1 MQVDNADTQRGFSVP
16 ERVSINF
23 KSKRRYIMAIAFL
36 LAYPYGTIR
45 IMSSY
50 NFDTDINQ
58 GPPMD
63 ENEKILSVTMD
74 DSGNC
79 ENGWICE
86 HRWKPIVEMVKFRV
100 NVFGTSIS
108 KERAFGSNTVKF
120 CREDKGFIAFSSSNF
135 DVLVDKQIF
144 VCVSEGKYCDVIVGY
159 DENGNCLSV
168 IEVDSMK
175 RAILIRHGE
184 ANYHGVI
191 AFHVGSR
198 IEL

>member
-1 MQVDNADTQRGFSVP
+1 MANAF
-16 ERVSINF
+16 
-23 KSKRRYIMAIAFL
+23 M

-50 NFDTDINQ
+50 NFSYDNMDE

-63 ENEKILSVTMD
+63 KNEKILSVTVD
-74 DSGNC
+74 DTGNC

-108 KERAFGSNTVKF
+108 KWRLFEPNTVGF
-120 CREDKGFIAFSSSNF
+120 CREDKGFITFSSSNF
-135 DVLVDKQIF
+135 ERLVEKLVF
-144 VCVSEGKYCDVIVGY
+144 VCVPTGKYCDVITGY

-168 IEVDSMK
+168 VDVDS
-175 RAILIRHGE
+175 RRNAVLITRHD
-184 ANYHGVI
+184 ANNNGVI

-198 IEL
+198 IENNL